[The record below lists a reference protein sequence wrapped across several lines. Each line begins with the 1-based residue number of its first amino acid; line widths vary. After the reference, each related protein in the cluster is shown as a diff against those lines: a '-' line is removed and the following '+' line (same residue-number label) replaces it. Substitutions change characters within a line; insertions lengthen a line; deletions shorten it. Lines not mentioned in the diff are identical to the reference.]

1 MKKILAGILCAA
13 LLLLPFAM
21 AANAQDAPKKFVV
34 LGDSIAE
41 GASALL
47 PCNQYAERVARE
59 KGYALQNFARG
70 GDTSHSLRHKVT
82 EDESIRQ
89 AIREADI
96 IEISIGGNDFYPSMY
111 LIATGLLG
119 DIGWMEPR
127 GKALKENFFTAMD
140 EVRALNGDAL
150 VIVQTLYNPVFSFM
164 PPSAHGMYAEG
175 VVVINGAIREYL
187 AAHPGAYRIADVCAA
202 FEGRHGL
209 VWLDMV
215 HPNALGHGVIAA
227 VVIAAIDDTPP
238 PSPGIIDGV
247 LDFLVMLLRPLILL
261 ADWGILGAL
270 RLVYEKMPTV
280 WAWLMGL

>member
-1 MKKILAGILCAA
+1 M
-13 LLLLPFAM
+13 LLTAFCVLPR
-21 AANAQDAPKKFVV
+21 AQDEPLRFVV

-70 GDTSHSLRHKVT
+70 GDTSHSLLRKVT
-82 EDESIRQ
+82 EDEAIRQ

-96 IEISIGGNDFYPSMY
+96 IEMSIGGNDFYPSVY

-119 DIGWMEPR
+119 DNSWLEPR
-127 GKALKENFFTAMD
+127 GKALKENFFAAMD
-140 EVRALNGDAL
+140 EIRALNGGAL
-150 VIVQTLYNPVFSFM
+150 LIVQTLYNPVFSFM

-175 VVVINGAIREYL
+175 VVVINGVIREYL
-187 AAHPGAYRIADVCAA
+187 AAHPGAYRVADVCAA

-215 HPNALGHGVIAA
+215 HPNAIGHGVIAA
-227 VVIAAIDDTPP
+227 VVTAAIDDTPP
-238 PSPGIIDGV
+238 PSPGIIDGA
-247 LDFLVMLLRPLILL
+247 LDFLVMLLKPLILL
-261 ADWGILGAL
+261 ADWGIVGAL
-270 RLVYEKMPTV
+270 RLVHDRMPTV
-280 WAWLMGL
+280 WAWLMEM